1 MKKPERIERAAPEN
15 PYLAARREWN
25 ERYGDYIKAAHNW
38 RLAAIGS
45 IGVALICSGGMA
57 ALALQQKVVPYAVE
71 FNEHHEPVRVTRAD
85 VMAHPSSNQIKAAL
99 RLWIMGARTVFL
111 DRRALQDMIITT
123 YAMTAPGSL
132 AYGSL
137 SDYQKTN
144 DPYQVSQQNTVEVA
158 VNAVMQLSEETWR
171 IEWTETR
178 RQLSGKILDSK
189 IWQATATVSIIPP
202 TEESQVLLNP
212 VGVYVNNFSWAQRI

>member
-1 MKKPERIERAAPEN
+1 
-15 PYLAARREWN
+15 
-25 ERYGDYIKAAHNW
+25 
-38 RLAAIGS
+38 
-45 IGVALICSGGMA
+45 
-57 ALALQQKVVPYAVE
+57 
-71 FNEHHEPVRVTRAD
+71 
-85 VMAHPSSNQIKAAL
+85 
-99 RLWIMGARTVFL
+99 
-111 DRRALQDMIITT
+111 MIITT

-132 AYGSL
+132 AYGAL
-137 SDYQKTN
+137 SDYQKAN
-144 DPYQVSQQNTVEVA
+144 DPYQLSQQNTVEVA

-178 RQLSGKILDSK
+178 RQLSGKVLDSK